1 MSVTDVTDTSAIQPL
16 INQFDDYIKYDNEYH
31 HSHEF
36 KHFHRPTIAEL
47 DHFKKSWFYD
57 DWCVRF
63 RKLNA
68 FNALGTKGVIALPNT
83 TFEEWLYWFQEWAIA
98 WMDDY
103 NQFKKMV
110 YEALQLIE
118 KHLEAID
125 KTLEDHEKRIEK
137 NEDEIKDI
145 YKKIQDIYN
154 KIQDI
159 YNKIQDIY
167 NKIKDIQNQID
178 NNYNDVNN
186 QIKKIKNEIDA
197 LKFDLKPSYMNITA
211 DNEGAQNGWHTNDQA
226 KPNQFHIEYRWAN
239 NNDHTQGLYMRFACN
254 RVYNDH
260 FNPGSDLNGHLLMSV
275 DLTNFI
281 NETHVQLP
289 HSPGRYGWVDST
301 GSYWNSQQRAG
312 IQYQWQMDGNTM
324 KIYISALYGV
334 SSMWSA
340 GRYETEGG
348 SAEWYVPTK

>member
-1 MSVTDVTDTSAIQPL
+1 MSVTDATDTSAIQPL
-16 INQFDDYIKYDNEYH
+16 INQFDDYIKFDDEYN
-31 HSHEF
+31 HSHEY

-110 YEALQLIE
+110 YEVLQLIE

-137 NEDEIKDI
+137 IEDEIK
-145 YKKIQDIYN
+145 
-154 KIQDI
+154 DI

-178 NNYNDVNN
+178 NLNNKIDNNYNDINN
-186 QIKKIKNEIDA
+186 QIKNIKNEIDA
-197 LKFDLKPSYMNITA
+197 LKLDLKPNYMNINA

-239 NNDHTQGLYMRFACN
+239 NNDHTQGLYMRFDCN
-254 RVYNDH
+254 RVYNDNY
-260 FNPGSDLNGHLLMSV
+260 NPASDLNGHLLMSV

-281 NETHVQLP
+281 NETHAQLP
-289 HSPGRYGWVDST
+289 HSPGAYGWIDGV
-301 GSYWNSQQRAG
+301 GSYWNNQQRAG
-312 IQYQWQMDGNTM
+312 LQYQWQMNGNTM
-324 KIYISALYGV
+324 NIYISSLYGV
-334 SSMWSA
+334 ASMMSP
-340 GRYETEGG
+340 GRYETEGV
-348 SAEWYVPTK
+348 STEWYVPTK